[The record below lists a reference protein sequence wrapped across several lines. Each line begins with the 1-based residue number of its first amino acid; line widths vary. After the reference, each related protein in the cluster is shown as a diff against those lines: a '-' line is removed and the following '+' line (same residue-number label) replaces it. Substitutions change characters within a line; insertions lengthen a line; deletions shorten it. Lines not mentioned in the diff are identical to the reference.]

1 MSESE
6 RFQRGIANAVDV
18 CMAVSGDDRVL
29 VTTDQVTEHIGRSL
43 ADRAEQAGAEV
54 KLVYLEDYGDRP
66 LTEVPE
72 AMISDAVNF
81 VPTVTF
87 FAASG
92 QAGEVKMRMGSTL
105 LLRQELDRLDAE
117 HPRRAH
123 MIGITRRLILEG
135 MNADYQQIHNLTMQ
149 VLERVENARS
159 IRVTSRKGSDLTAA
173 FNPEYR
179 WVPCHGLYHE
189 QGEGGNLP
197 EGEVF
202 TCPETLNGVIVADVL
217 GDYFSPKYGVLDQ
230 PVRFEIRDGLAAKVS
245 CDDPDLEEEIRAYL
259 KSAEHGSRAGE
270 FAIGTNTAVK
280 SLSGNL
286 LQDEKIPGIH
296 VAFGNPIGNETGAD
310 WTSDVHID
318 VIPTDCTIWVDDQ
331 LLLKDGEFQT
341 EDN

>member
-1 MSESE
+1 MSENE
-6 RFQRGIANAVDV
+6 RFQRGITHAVDV
-18 CMAVSGDDRVL
+18 CMAASKEDRVL
-29 VTTDQVTEHIGRSL
+29 VTTDQITEEIGRSL
-43 ADRAEQAGAEV
+43 ADRAEQIGAEV

-72 AMISDAVNF
+72 AMISDAVDF
-81 VPTVTF
+81 LPTVTF

-92 QAGEVKMRMGSTL
+92 QPGEVKMRMGSTL
-105 LLRQELDRLDAE
+105 LLRQELDRLEAE

-135 MNADYQQIHNLTMQ
+135 MNADYQQIHDRTMQ
-149 VLERVENARS
+149 VLERVKNART
-159 IRVTSRKGSDLTAA
+159 IRVTSKKGSDLTAT

-202 TCPETLNGVIVADVL
+202 TCPDTVDGVIVADVL

-230 PVRFEIRDGLAAKVS
+230 PVRFEIRNSLVEKIS
-245 CDDPDLEEEIRAYL
+245 CQDSNLEEEIRAYL
-259 KSAEHGSRAGE
+259 NSAEHGSRAGE
-270 FAIGTNTAVK
+270 FAIGTNTAVE

-318 VIPTDCTIWVDDQ
+318 VIPSDCTIWVDDQ
-331 LLLKDGEFQT
+331 LLLSHGTFHLD
-341 EDN
+341 DH